1 MKKLIL
7 LVSTLTLWRCADK

>member
-1 MKKLIL
+1 VIL